1 MKRLY
6 QWFRE
11 RASFFHSE
19 VLSTGTSHTIC
30 TEVTIQREGITLLV
44 GGVASLDP
52 DVCPLC
58 GQKILAGLPNVNTNG
73 SQNKNHHHKEN
84 EMKAI
89 SKVNNRMMFA
99 AILACLIVAGT
110 GSAYARKLNQV
121 LRVSHNQ
128 TFVGECCFS
137 FGESV
142 SITEP
147 AAISAVVITWNSDYV
162 VNVGDE
168 YHIGISV
175 NGGPCVTDIY
185 GSVVLA
191 DADVITGGDGLNAT
205 IQWIVLPSDEVLKKG
220 TNTFELCGG
229 GRHSSSDSISLG
241 TNTLTAAIGN

>member
-6 QWFRE
+6 QWFSE
-11 RASFFHSE
+11 RASFFRSD
-19 VLSTGTSHTIC
+19 VSGSDATRTLS
-30 TEVTIQREGITLLV
+30 TEVTIRRERMTVQVRGT
-44 GGVASLDP
+44 ASLDC
-52 DVCPLC
+52 DICPFC
-58 GQKILAGLPNVNTNG
+58 GQEIAASLSKANTNG
-73 SQNKNHHHKEN
+73 NQNKNQPNKEN
-84 EMKAI
+84 QMKAI
-89 SKVNNRMMFA
+89 PKVNNSIVFA
-99 AILACLIVAGT
+99 ALLACLIVAGT
-110 GSAYARKLNQV
+110 GSASARKLNQV

-147 AAISAVVITWNSDYV
+147 AAISAVVVTWNSDYV

-175 NGGPCVTDIY
+175 NGGECVTDTY

-191 DADVITGGDGLNAT
+191 DADVITGGNGLNAS

-241 TNTLTAAIGN
+241 TNTLTVAIGN

>member
-1 MKRLY
+1 VKRLY

-11 RASFFHSE
+11 RASFFHSD
-19 VLSTGTSHTIC
+19 LPGTGTERTIC
-30 TEVTIQREGITLLV
+30 TEVTMRQERVTLLV
-44 GGVASLDP
+44 HSESARVDF
-52 DVCPLC
+52 CPLC
-58 GQKILAGLPNVNTNG
+58 GQKIVAGLPKTNTNG
-73 SQNKNHHHKEN
+73 DQNKNQHHKEN

-89 SKVNNRMMFA
+89 SKLNNSIVSA
-99 AILACLIVAGT
+99 ALLACLIVAGT
-110 GSAYARKLNQV
+110 GTAHARKLNQV
-121 LRVSHNQ
+121 FRVAHNQ

-147 AAISAVVITWNSDYV
+147 ATISAVVVTWNSDYV
-162 VNVGDE
+162 VNVPDE

-175 NGGPCVTDIY
+175 NGGPCVTDTY

-241 TNTLTAAIGN
+241 TNTLTVAIGN